1 MGFFV
6 RKLDY
11 SSGNGALPWL
21 NEDTYSPLSLPSPS
35 VVLGPNIQL
44 LEKEKKQ
51 GKLGHFLELTF
62 SKFQE
67 TEDDDDIKKLVEK
80 YLSILKNMLSPNL
93 SSDGIQTVGNY
104 VALGIC
110 MSRVESDSGLQIDNK
125 THPAVLNSMFS
136 LRMDVWKDKEL
147 RELFSVNQNF
157 ADIIELAI
165 RVGYVSERFK
175 GKLSGHEMFTNFK
188 AKS

>member
-1 MGFFV
+1 MGLFDK
-6 RKLDY
+6 KLDY
-11 SSGNGALPWL
+11 SSGNGALPWFS
-21 NEDTYSPLSLPSPS
+21 EDAYSPLSLPSPS
-35 VVLGPNIQL
+35 AVLGPNISL

-51 GKLGHFLELTF
+51 RKLGHFLELTV

-67 TEDDDDIKKLVEK
+67 TEEDDDIKKLVEK
-80 YLSILKNMLSPNL
+80 YLSILKNMMSPNL

-147 RELFSVNQNF
+147 RELFSVKQNF
-157 ADIIELAI
+157 ADVIELSI
-165 RVGYVSERFK
+165 RVGYIAERFK
-175 GKLSGHEMFTNFK
+175 GKLSAHEMFANFK
-188 AKS
+188 VKS